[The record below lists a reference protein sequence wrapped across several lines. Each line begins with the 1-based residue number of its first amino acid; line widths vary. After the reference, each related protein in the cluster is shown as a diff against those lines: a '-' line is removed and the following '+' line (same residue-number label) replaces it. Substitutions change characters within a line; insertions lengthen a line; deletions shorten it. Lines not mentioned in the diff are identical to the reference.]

1 MSKSA
6 KAVGDFVAANKVPI
20 ATGATAMA
28 LAALLSKRNRLAK
41 ALGWGAVGAG
51 LGKAGQ
57 MYLDAYKNSKG
68 TVPEPSVPDY
78 LKRQEAKPQEP
89 VLNTDIPGVSP
100 RVQAAI
106 QGAKLPKK

>member
-1 MSKSA
+1 MD
-6 KAVGDFVAANKVPI
+6 KAVKEAGFKQVVENNKVPI
-20 ATGATAMA
+20 AAGGIGMA
-28 LAALLSKRNRLAK
+28 LAAILSKKNKLAK
-41 ALGWGAVGAG
+41 MLAAGAAAGGAA
-51 LGKAGQ
+51 KAGQ

-68 TVPEPSVPDY
+68 TVPDY